1 MIHRALG
8 ITTGNK
14 KCKESSLKNE
24 LFSGKSTTLNN
35 RIITVNTYVI
45 VNKNTFLKNEIIIA
59 TLNGIAVNNT
69 L

>member
-1 MIHRALG
+1 MKDIFDE
-8 ITTGNK
+8 
-14 KCKESSLKNE
+14 CE
-24 LFSGKSTTLNN
+24 FGKFTLNN